1 LLSVKSRRWLLR
13 ACRNHSHRTC
23 SPFLSL
29 KSVTTQLDTKE
40 QRSGSKWQTCLP
52 ARFAEASRQGRKGT
66 KFKKTIHKRFCRFPL
81 SLCFLYLS
89 SFDLLTYFYQ
99 YFIVLRRFCRK
110 RNTPGSFFLTG
121 LTRYRRFPFLT
132 GLTIFF
138 INVF

>member
-1 LLSVKSRRWLLR
+1 MKSRRWLLR

-40 QRSGSKWQTCLP
+40 QRSGSKWQ
-52 ARFAEASRQGRKGT
+52 RRKGT

-132 GLTIFF
+132 GLTGLTRYRRFF
-138 INVF
+138 FLFLTGLT